1 MGNKTSIQA
10 GGKNLSTLNENSN
23 VADSRVAGFD
33 MGVGGPLDTTRSAPS
48 STTLSSDESSLS
60 ISKVSLDDFVLLKTV
75 GKGSFVSFVFLFCF
89 LFSLF
94 NLF

>member
-1 MGNKTSIQA
+1 MGNKASVQA
-10 GGKNLSTLNENSN
+10 ATGKNLSTLNENSN

-33 MGVGGPLDTTRSAPS
+33 LGVGGGPSDARSAPS

-75 GKGSFVSFVFLFCF
+75 GKGSFVSL
-89 LFSLF
+89 
-94 NLF
+94 

>member
-1 MGNKTSIQA
+1 MGNKASVQA
-10 GGKNLSTLNENSN
+10 ATGKNLSNSN

-33 MGVGGPLDTTRSAPS
+33 LGVGGGPLDTRSAPS

-75 GKGSFVSFVFLFCF
+75 GKGSFVSL
-89 LFSLF
+89 
-94 NLF
+94 